1 MFPKV
6 LPRKVRTG
14 AWVPQLGAA
23 ILQLHRRKIMEWV
36 KERLKEP
43 SSYAAIGAVVLGFG
57 VLVDQP
63 IIVVLGIFG
72 GAAGFVLREK
82 L

>member
-1 MFPKV
+1 
-6 LPRKVRTG
+6 
-14 AWVPQLGAA
+14 
-23 ILQLHRRKIMEWV
+23 MEWV

-63 IIVVLGIFG
+63 NVVGHETR
-72 GAAGFVLREK
+72 FVVN
-82 L
+82 

>member
-1 MFPKV
+1 
-6 LPRKVRTG
+6 
-14 AWVPQLGAA
+14 
-23 ILQLHRRKIMEWV
+23 MEWV

-43 SSYAAIGAVVLGFG
+43 SSYDAIGAVVLGFG